1 VIEFTEDGSGES
13 QEDVVFVEKS
23 RYRRW
28 ISQALGFIFTYLGFL
43 FLTALGVSVP
53 DPNWSTKIGTFILW
67 ASLLYSVVP
76 GIWGSPWPCPPKLDS
91 PENHRW
97 RSFGPFNRSEF
108 LQTLGNAG
116 SGVLHGFQATMGSLD
131 DAGKRR

>member
-1 VIEFTEDGSGES
+1 MRPSKPGESGLDAKTVKFGEHPVIEFTEDGSGES

-67 ASLLYSVVP
+67 ASLLYSVVS
-76 GIWGSPWPCPPKLDS
+76 GIWVALALS
-91 PENHRW
+91 PE
-97 RSFGPFNRSEF
+97 
-108 LQTLGNAG
+108 AG
-116 SGVLHGFQATMGSLD
+116 FTRKSSL
-131 DAGKRR
+131 ALIRAIQQK